1 MLNQDL
7 NDKRDK
13 VEHDI
18 SGVSWII
25 IMFVIMFVFLL
36 ILGDAV

>member
-18 SGVSWII
+18 SGISWII
-25 IMFVIMFVFLL
+25 IMFVIMFVVLW
-36 ILGDAV
+36 ILGGTV